1 MSGPFAPILR
11 PLTPGEVEAL
21 NRQNIVFHKLK
32 VGESLNLI
40 IQKML
45 ELDQA
50 LTTLEPSLQDLATL
64 ADEAETLMGLPS
76 RVSTVE
82 GRAQYFSRWT
92 GAVTTM
98 GADPEGEDDGVI
110 DLGALLGLDV
120 PPAEIICVLAF
131 DPTTG
136 EFAEKPLLKSGVDYS
151 YLSGEFTCLTDL
163 SEKLLRI
170 EYRYGV

>member
-1 MSGPFAPILR
+1 MSGPFVPILR

-50 LTTLEPSLQDLATL
+50 LQGLATL

-98 GADPEGEDDGVI
+98 GADPEGEDNGVI

-136 EFAEKPLLKSGVDYS
+136 EFAEKPLLESGVDYS

-163 SEKLLRI
+163 SEALLRI

>member
-1 MSGPFAPILR
+1 MSGPFVPILR

-50 LTTLEPSLQDLATL
+50 LQGLATL

-151 YLSGEFTCLTDL
+151 YLSGEFKCLTDL
-163 SEKLLRI
+163 SEALLRI

>member
-1 MSGPFAPILR
+1 MSGPFVPILR

-50 LTTLEPSLQDLATL
+50 LQGLATL

-136 EFAEKPLLKSGVDYS
+136 EFAEKPLLESGVDYS
-151 YLSGEFTCLTDL
+151 YLSGN
-163 SEKLLRI
+163 LRA
-170 EYRYGV
+170 

>member
-1 MSGPFAPILR
+1 MSGPFVPILR

-50 LTTLEPSLQDLATL
+50 LQGLATL

-163 SEKLLRI
+163 SEALLRI

>member
-1 MSGPFAPILR
+1 MSGPFVPILR

-32 VGESLNLI
+32 AGESLNLI

-50 LTTLEPSLQDLATL
+50 LQGLATL

-136 EFAEKPLLKSGVDYS
+136 EFAEKPLLESGVDYS

-163 SEKLLRI
+163 SEALLRI

>member
-1 MSGPFAPILR
+1 MSGPFVPILR

-50 LTTLEPSLQDLATL
+50 LQGLATL

-98 GADPEGEDDGVI
+98 GADPDGEDGGVI

-136 EFAEKPLLKSGVDYS
+136 EFAEKPLLESGVDYS

-163 SEKLLRI
+163 SEALLRI